1 MSSSRRAKFA
11 PLSAWFLKSH
21 CQSPWDQQE
30 SLWQHLDLTKYLWF
44 KEIED
49 FPHPRRNEQVL
60 EVGVLRKE
68 HRERSCKALISN
80 IHSASHNPRN
90 CLLVANNAHFF
101 SALWRQE
108 QIEDTSNS
116 CKGTGKR
123 RKAPWSCSKIGN
135 LRTGFANTH
144 WASQTLKIYCCGQSL
159 YFSFG
164 RNKKG
169 TGQELSVIPA
179 LLGVE
184 LHLPKSG
191 NSLGAAGSFGMD
203 QSSPGT
209 AAHSWQLQ
217 IPPPLR
223 LPSVSVLG
231 NKQKTK
237 VNSMS
242 AGILLQETAHKEP
255 MCPWHNRKKWHLRGT
270 ERDHKWD
277 SPSCWVFLHL
287 RAFCFQ
293 SCRENLKFPN
303 QSPENSISDWILVL
317 LCKLNLV
324 MDLTPN
330 ILPGIETLSPGE
342 SSPRTTGIPKS
353 GITEKGIIQSLVSES
368 CWARVNIRNY
378 PFINKVISVYRK
390 PFSFTLQS
398 TSQTIQRDFADLNNV
413 YFFGKHPCLCYHQ
426 AKHQYLKKLLWF
438 CLFTAEKRS
447 QSFAVFHPL
456 FPLWTFHTA
465 TREK

>member
-1 MSSSRRAKFA
+1 MSSSRRAKLA

-30 SLWQHLDLTKYLWF
+30 SLWQHPDLTKYLWF

-49 FPHPRRNEQVL
+49 FSHPRRDEQDL
-60 EVGVLRKE
+60 EGGVLRKE

-90 CLLVANNAHFF
+90 CLLVPNNAHFF

-169 TGQELSVIPA
+169 TGQELSVTPA

-191 NSLGAAGSFGMD
+191 NSLGAAGSCGMD
-203 QSSPGT
+203 HSCPGT

-217 IPPPLR
+217 IHPPLR
-223 LPSVSVLG
+223 LPLVSVLQQAENQGEFHECRDPPTG
-231 NKQKTK
+231 NSSQRANVSLTQQEK
-237 VNSMS
+237 VT
-242 AGILLQETAHKEP
+242 L
-255 MCPWHNRKKWHLRGT
+255 
-270 ERDHKWD
+270 ERDRKG
-277 SPSCWVFLHL
+277 SQVGLAFLLGFPSSQSFLYSEL
-287 RAFCFQ
+287 Q
-293 SCRENLKFPN
+293 GELKIPK
-303 QSPENSISDWILVL
+303 PEPRKFHFWLDFSAAMQV
-317 LCKLNLV
+317 KLGHGS
-324 MDLTPN
+324 TPN
-330 ILPGIETLSPGE
+330 ILPGIETLSPGK

-426 AKHQYLKKLLWF
+426 VKHQYLKKLLWF